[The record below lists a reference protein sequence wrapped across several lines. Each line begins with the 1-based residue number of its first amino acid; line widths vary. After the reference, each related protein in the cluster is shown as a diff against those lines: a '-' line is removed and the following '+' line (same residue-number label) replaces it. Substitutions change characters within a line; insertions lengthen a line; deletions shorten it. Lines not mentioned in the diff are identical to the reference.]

1 MKMGVKVL
9 FIDVDGT
16 LTDGKIY
23 LGTNGEEV
31 MKVFSVKDGSVLHKL
46 FPVHNVMPVILTGRN
61 SIIVKK
67 RCDEL
72 DIPGCHLAVKD
83 KLSLIKS
90 YQDRYEPSSFS
101 YIGDDANDLSSIR
114 YINSMGGITACPA
127 DAVPTVKQEVSFI
140 CEHRGGDGAVRD
152 FVEYMIANKI
162 LKKGEYV

>member
-1 MKMGVKVL
+1 M
-9 FIDVDGT
+9 
-16 LTDGKIY
+16 
-23 LGTNGEEV
+23 
-31 MKVFSVKDGSVLHKL
+31 
-46 FPVHNVMPVILTGRN
+46 
-61 SIIVKK
+61 
-67 RCDEL
+67 
-72 DIPGCHLAVKD
+72 KD